1 MAYLRPENLGSHGE
15 RRIIGI
21 LTVTNIVGGLA
32 GLALL
37 WLLAGL
43 LGLGGEQPLTA
54 SWLLR
59 AGLASAGALGGV
71 VATLRWTGISLWDT
85 VMLWAGYQVR
95 RSSGRTLL
103 TPPPAARL
111 PGVRTRAPLMR
122 GGKVIAELYDP
133 HAASVQALE
142 DDHD

>member
-43 LGLGGEQPLTA
+43 LGLGGERPLTA

-71 VATLRWTGISLWDT
+71 VATFRWTGISLWDT
-85 VMLWAGYQVR
+85 LMLWVGYQVR
-95 RSSGRTLL
+95 RSTGRTLL
-103 TPPPAARL
+103 TPPPTARL

-122 GGKVIAELYDP
+122 GGKVIAALYDP
-133 HAASVQALE
+133 TEAQVQEEAY
-142 DDHD
+142 DQ